1 LYATDYI
8 DKRGKIRKKYNQTF
22 VPYERLK
29 ALPDASQYLKK
40 GMSFAQL
47 DELAYA
53 CSDNEFAQEMQKA
66 KSKLEKLIKNA
77 TRIEK

>member
-1 LYATDYI
+1 VARY
-8 DKRGKIRKKYNQTF
+8 GKKYDQTF

-29 ALPDASQYLKK
+29 TLPNASKYLKK
-40 GMSFAQL
+40 EITFAQL

-66 KSKLEKLIKNA
+66 RSKLEKLIKNA
-77 TRIEK
+77 KIIEK